1 MRGLV
6 RGRADGR
13 SGPVGRDGFTLVE
26 LLLVMLIIGI
36 LAQIALPNYRG
47 LTTRARAVDLIAD
60 IDVVEQAARSY
71 QADLHSW
78 PPETPAGA
86 IPPGLEPFLPGG
98 FGFVGEDFTLD
109 WESISIPGGLPGDPG
124 TTLILGVGVVTD
136 NTELGAALVELMGD
150 AGWYLV
156 GNRYVRIVD
165 RQ

>member
-1 MRGLV
+1 M

-86 IPPGLEPFLPGG
+86 IPPG
-98 FGFVGEDFTLD
+98 
-109 WESISIPGGLPGDPG
+109 DPG